1 VVLHFILQLTYRI
14 ILKVFRKF
22 IRISEGEVPMSNI
35 KGSEIIEHF
44 SLIAPYINEIIPG
57 DIGVTVAKDYKYTLY
72 IPADSLNFGTKL
84 GTEVTPGGTRQAF
97 ETGKQV
103 VKVIPKEKSAYGI
116 GYIVCATPFFD
127 ENKVAGVIAI
137 TQSTTH
143 FEKINS
149 AATDLAA
156 SSEELSASIQEL
168 ASRAAQL
175 SSTSKELDTLSHDL
189 QANAKKTDEIVAFIK
204 QVAGQTNLLG
214 LNAAIEAARVG
225 EAGRGFGV
233 VAEEVRKLAAASAD
247 SVKTISVALGNI
259 ALSVSSLSQ
268 KIQEIDTNAASQTS
282 ALHEMAKASQEL
294 AILASGLAEAS
305 KELFELD

>member
-1 VVLHFILQLTYRI
+1 MADL
-14 ILKVFRKF
+14 
-22 IRISEGEVPMSNI
+22 
-35 KGSEIIEHF
+35 KGSEILDHF
-44 SLIAPYINEIIPG
+44 AQIAPYLNDIIPG
-57 DIGVTVAKDYKYTLY
+57 DIGIAVVKDYKYTLY
-72 IPADSLNFGTKL
+72 IPADNLNL
-84 GTEVTPGGTRQAF
+84 GTQVGAEIKPGGARQAY

-103 VKVIPKEKSAYGI
+103 ARVISKEKSAYGV

-127 ENKVAGVIAI
+127 DGKIAGVITI
-137 TQSTTH
+137 TQSTEQ
-143 FEKINS
+143 FEKITN

-168 ASRAAQL
+168 ASRASQL
-175 SSTSKELDTLSHDL
+175 ASTSKELDDLSHVL
-189 QANAKKTDEIVAFIK
+189 QDNAKKTDEIVAFIK

-247 SVKTISVALGNI
+247 SVKTISAALGNI
-259 ALSVSSLSQ
+259 AASVTTLSQ
-268 KIQEIDTNAASQTS
+268 KVREIDMNAAGQTT

-294 AILASGLAEAS
+294 ATLASGLSEAS
-305 KELFELD
+305 KELFELE